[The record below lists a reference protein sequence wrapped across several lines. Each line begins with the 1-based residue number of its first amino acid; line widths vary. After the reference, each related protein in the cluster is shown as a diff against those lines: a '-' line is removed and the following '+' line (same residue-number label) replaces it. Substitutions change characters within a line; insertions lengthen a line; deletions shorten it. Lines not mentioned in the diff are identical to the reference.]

1 MRFLRNLLV
10 TIVVLLVLLGV
21 GVVATDGMLRDEVE
35 RRAAAQIQKPAGF
48 AQKPT
53 VTVEGFP
60 LAYFVLIQEIP
71 AVRVQGDSLTAQ
83 VGSNTTVRLSA
94 VDVTLHQ
101 VRVQPRTVE
110 SDQVSGT
117 AAVSYADLGA
127 GLGLTASPAAAGL
140 VTFTSEAT
148 VLGHKIPIHVTGRL
162 AVDQAAQT
170 VAMVDSVIDVGG
182 VSVPSQVSKQVV
194 AAMLKPVHLPLPY
207 GLKLTDIDAGADGVT
222 LHVSGANVSIPHSR

>member
-127 GLGLTASPAAAGL
+127 GLQVPLLVTSSHEGQHLHRAALPWPCGWILGHEGQGVAPTLEQRAAQRIRITQPGGEESLNVAAAAAICLHASAAGRPDEPPSG
-140 VTFTSEAT
+140 VRGPGIAT
-148 VLGHKIPIHVTGRL
+148 PRG
-162 AVDQAAQT
+162 
-170 VAMVDSVIDVGG
+170 
-182 VSVPSQVSKQVV
+182 
-194 AAMLKPVHLPLPY
+194 
-207 GLKLTDIDAGADGVT
+207 
-222 LHVSGANVSIPHSR
+222 